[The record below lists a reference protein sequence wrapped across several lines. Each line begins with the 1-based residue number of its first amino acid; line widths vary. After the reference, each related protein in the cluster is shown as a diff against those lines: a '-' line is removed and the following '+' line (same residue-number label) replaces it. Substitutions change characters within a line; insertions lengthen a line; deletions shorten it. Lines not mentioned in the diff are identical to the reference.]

1 MTADLT
7 PVVAAQA
14 EVHRLRDELATA
26 ETARDKT
33 ICDARRAGA
42 LWSDLEGAGLTR
54 KTVTLALRN
63 AGLTQQRR

>member
-7 PVVAAQA
+7 PVEQAHA
-14 EVHRLRDELATA
+14 EVLTTRTHLAALEARRDEA
-26 ETARDKT
+26 
-33 ICDARRAGA
+33 ICNARRAGA
-42 LWSDLEGAGLTR
+42 KWSDLEGAGLTR